1 MLHFFQKD
9 VFIVERLFEYLLLDN
24 CEMYI
29 GGNRDKI
36 LQIWTGEGD
45 NGKSVTNKIIRKQI
59 WKTFSEISKR
69 NGYWRSS

>member
-1 MLHFFQKD
+1 ML
-9 VFIVERLFEYLLLDN
+9 EN

-45 NGKSVTNKIIRKQI
+45 NGKSVTNKIIENKFGKLSVKFPKGMVTGDPPKQEHV
-59 WKTFSEISKR
+59 FQ
-69 NGYWRSS
+69 N